1 MNGIL
6 LVDKPK
12 GWTSLVTETNLR
24 FFSSRGVK
32 SAIFTPAALFPKIS
46 QKMNYD

>member
-12 GWTSLVTETNLR
+12 GWTSYADETNQR
-24 FFSSRGVK
+24 FFSSRRARNE
-32 SAIFTPAALFPKIS
+32 SDARAALFQES
-46 QKMNYD
+46 AEA